1 MKKALRLSIILS
13 AVIVFSASSFAQPLR
28 GMKRGR
34 GLAMHSHAKILWV
47 LKAKQKELNIT
58 DSQIEKIQNLVF
70 SFEEKMIQMRSQN
83 DTERLNLR
91 KLMQDREKLDYE
103 KIKAVLSKVSSSRQ
117 DMFIQRLKLREEIQ
131 NVLTPEQREAMQEA
145 VKERLKEGKF
155 FQRGEK
161 MRRLPRWRDHIK
173 R

>member
-34 GLAMHSHAKILWV
+34 GLAMRSPEKILWI

-103 KIKAVLSKVSSSRQ
+103 KIKAALSKMSSSRQ

-131 NVLTPEQREAMQEA
+131 NILTPEQREAMQEA

-155 FQRGEK
+155 FQRGER
-161 MRRLPRWRDHIK
+161 MQRLPRWRDWIK